1 MQALK
6 QLWLD
11 ESGAELT
18 EYSLVIGVVAV
29 GLIAVLVLFRGQI
42 GSLFTRIGSSLDA
55 APAGGA
61 AQ

>member
-1 MQALK
+1 MQAL
-6 QLWLD
+6 QRLWSD

-42 GSLFTRIGSSLDA
+42 AGLFDRMGGALDA
-55 APAGGA
+55 APAN
-61 AQ
+61 

>member
-6 QLWLD
+6 RLWAD

-18 EYSLVIGVVAV
+18 EYSLVIGVVALGV
-29 GLIAVLVLFRGQI
+29 VAVLVLFRDKI
-42 GSLFTRIGSSLDA
+42 TALFDRIGDGLDA

-61 AQ
+61 E